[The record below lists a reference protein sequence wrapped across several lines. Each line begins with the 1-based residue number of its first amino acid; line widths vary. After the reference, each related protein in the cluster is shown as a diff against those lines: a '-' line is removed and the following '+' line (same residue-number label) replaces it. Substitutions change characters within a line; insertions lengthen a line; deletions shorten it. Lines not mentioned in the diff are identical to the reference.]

1 MTIRIS
7 SGLRNHIMQHGS
19 LKNALH
25 GGKLMI
31 YTGGQPATADAAPT
45 GTLLAT
51 ITGASLAHTAEV
63 KASGTVTLAT
73 GASGSVNT
81 VTVNS
86 INLIPNGAVAF
97 NTSLT
102 QTATDLA
109 AAINEGQSSPEY
121 TAESS
126 GAVVTIY
133 AMRGAGTSAN
143 GLVVT
148 ATLTTITATYANMS
162 GGVASVN
169 GLRFGN
175 AAAGLVAKDATQT
188 WTGVAAASG
197 IAGYARFVGAV
208 ADSGIADAVEA
219 QIRLDGSVAVSGGDI
234 AMGNTTVQSGA
245 TQTIASFSVNIPAS

>member
-7 SGLRNHIMQHGS
+7 SALRNHIMQHGS
-19 LKNALH
+19 LKNALQ
-25 GGKLMI
+25 GGKLLI
-31 YTGGQPATADAAPT
+31 YTGGQPATADTAPS

-51 ITGASLAHTAEV
+51 ITSASLAHTNEV
-63 KASGTVTLAT
+63 RATGTMTLT
-73 GASGSVNT
+73 GGASGSVNT
-81 VTVNS
+81 VTVDS
-86 INLIPNGAVAF
+86 INLIPNGAVNF

-109 AAINEGQSSPEY
+109 AAINAGQSSPEY
-121 TAESS
+121 TAEAS
-126 GAVVTIY
+126 GTVVTIS
-133 AMRGAGTSAN
+133 AMRGAGTAAN

-148 ATLTTITATYANMS
+148 ATLTTITASYANMS
-162 GGVASVN
+162 GGVDSVN

-175 AAAGLVAKDATQT
+175 AAAGSVAKDATQT

-197 IAGYARFVGAV
+197 VAGWARFVGAV
-208 ADSGIADAVEA
+208 ADSGLADATET

-245 TQTIASFSVNIPAS
+245 TQTVASFSVNIPAS